1 MNTIILLLA
10 AFTGLAIFIWLLET
24 FPKLRDFL
32 SKIWFF
38 GAVFKAGRE
47 TLAGAFYEFC
57 YIFSWSVLPF
67 ALGALTLYVAQTDSI
82 SIFENAISTFKN
94 GELLVFTISM
104 LVPVLYMVLFD
115 PDKAG
120 PFPHKLP
127 ISTVVTLIIVISASL
142 FALLKAKAVLRPEFV
157 FELSLLLT
165 LFALIIRMLAL
176 IYHRIRMPSP
186 NEEDLRAPQQGFV
199 NDYEKHIKSS
209 ANSSQNLLDALEVHL
224 KEGEDKK

>member
-1 MNTIILLLA
+1 VS
-10 AFTGLAIFIWLLET
+10 LAILIWMLEN

-32 SKIWFF
+32 TKLWFI
-38 GAVFKAGRE
+38 GSVFKAGRN

-57 YIFSWSVLPF
+57 YIVSWSVLPF
-67 ALGALTLYVAQTDSI
+67 ALGALTLYVTQIDGTT
-82 SIFENAISTFKN
+82 IFENAISTFEN

-127 ISTVVTLIIVISASL
+127 ISTIVTLVIVISASL
-142 FALLKAKAVLRPEFV
+142 FALLKAKAVLKPEFV

-165 LFALIIRMLAL
+165 LLALIIRMLAL
-176 IYHRIRMPSP
+176 IYHRLRMPTP
-186 NEEDLRAPQQGFV
+186 NEEDLRAPQQDFV
-199 NDYEKHIKSS
+199 KDYEEHIKTNAS
-209 ANSSQNLLDALEVHL
+209 SSQNLIDELEVHL
-224 KEGEDKK
+224 KDEQVKK